1 MKTTFSYIGKTADKY
16 LEEGCGIY
24 ERRLKH
30 YLSYETVLIPDVKN
44 GGKMDAEQLK
54 IKEGEQILQRLK
66 NEDCLILLD
75 ERGKHYSSEQF
86 AATLDQWFQAP
97 FKRLVFQVGGAYGF
111 SEAVY
116 QRANYKLSLSSMTF
130 SHQMIRLFFLEQ
142 LYRTMTI
149 LRNEPYHN
157 S

>member
-44 GGKMDAEQLK
+44 GGKLDAEQLK

-66 NEDCLILLD
+66 NDDCLILLD
-75 ERGKHYSSEQF
+75 ERGKHYNSEQF
-86 AATLDQWFQAP
+86 AATLDLWFQAP

-142 LYRTMTI
+142 LYRAMTI

>member
-1 MKTTFSYIGKTADKY
+1 MKTCFSYIGKTADKY
-16 LEEGCGIY
+16 LEEGCGIF
-24 ERRLKH
+24 ERRLGH
-30 YLSYETVLIPDVKN
+30 YLAFETVLIPDVKN
-44 GGKMDAEQLK
+44 GGKLDPAQLK
-54 IKEGEQILQRLK
+54 IKEGELILQRLK

-75 ERGKHYSSEQF
+75 ENGKQYPSEKF
-86 AATLDQWFQAP
+86 AATLDQWFQSP
-97 FKRLVFQVGGAYGF
+97 YKRLVFQVGGAYGF

-116 QRANYKLSLSSMTF
+116 QRANFKLSLSSMTF

-142 LYRTMTI
+142 LYRAMTI

>member
-1 MKTTFSYIGKTADKY
+1 VKTTFAYIGKTQDKY
-16 LEEGCGIY
+16 LEEGTGIY
-24 ERRLKH
+24 ERRLRH
-30 YLSYETVLIPDVKN
+30 YLPYETVLIPDIKN
-44 GGKMDAEQLK
+44 GGKMDAGQLK
-54 IKEGEQILQRLK
+54 IKEGEQILARLK
-66 NEDCLILLD
+66 PEDCLILLD
-75 ERGKHYSSEQF
+75 ERGKQYTSEQF

-116 QRANYKLSLSSMTF
+116 QRANFQLGLSNMTF

-142 LYRTMTI
+142 LYRAMTI

>member
-30 YLSYETVLIPDVKN
+30 YLSYETVLIPDIKN
-44 GGKMDAEQLK
+44 GGKLDSEQLK

-75 ERGKHYSSEQF
+75 ERGKLYSSEQF
-86 AATLDQWFQAP
+86 AANMDQWFQAP
-97 FKRLVFQVGGAYGF
+97 YKRLVFQVGGAFGF

-116 QRANYKLSLSSMTF
+116 QRANYKLSLSAMTF

-142 LYRTMTI
+142 LYRAMTI

>member
-1 MKTTFSYIGKTADKY
+1 MKTTCCYIGKTADKY

-24 ERRLKH
+24 ERRLRH
-30 YLSYETVLIPDVKN
+30 YLSFETVLIPDVKN
-44 GGKMDAEQLK
+44 GGKLDADQLK

-86 AATLDQWFQAP
+86 SATLDQWFQAP

-142 LYRTMTI
+142 LYRAMTI

>member
-1 MKTTFSYIGKTADKY
+1 VKTTFSYIGKTQDKY
-16 LEEGCGIY
+16 LEEGTSIY
-24 ERRLKH
+24 ERRLRH
-30 YLSYETVLIPDVKN
+30 YLPYETVLIPDIKN
-44 GGKMDAEQLK
+44 GGKLDAAQLK
-54 IKEGEQILQRLK
+54 IKEGEQILARLK
-66 NEDCLILLD
+66 SEDCLILLD
-75 ERGKHYSSEQF
+75 ERGKQYSSEQF
-86 AATLDQWFQAP
+86 AITLDQWFQAP

-116 QRANYKLSLSSMTF
+116 QRANFQVGLSNMTF

-142 LYRTMTI
+142 LYRAMTI

>member
-1 MKTTFSYIGKTADKY
+1 VKTTFSYIGKTADKY
-16 LEEGCGIY
+16 LEEGCSIY

-30 YLSYETVLIPDVKN
+30 YLSYETVLIPDIKN
-44 GGKMDAEQLK
+44 GGKLDPEQLK

-75 ERGKHYSSEQF
+75 ERGKVYTSEQF
-86 AATLDQWFQAP
+86 AANMDQWFQAP
-97 FKRLVFQVGGAYGF
+97 YKRLVFQVGGAFGF

-116 QRANYKLSLSSMTF
+116 QRANYKLSLSAMTF

-142 LYRTMTI
+142 LYRAMTI